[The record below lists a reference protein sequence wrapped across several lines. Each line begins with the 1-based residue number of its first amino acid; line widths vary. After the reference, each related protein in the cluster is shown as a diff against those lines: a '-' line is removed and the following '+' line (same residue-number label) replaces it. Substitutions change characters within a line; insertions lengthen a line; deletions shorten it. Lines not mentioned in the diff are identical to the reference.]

1 MAQPNRPHRRD
12 ALARDDQVVVE
23 RAVVLQF
30 LAEPRWSRAGL
41 EVALHDIPPSD
52 IGDALAHLEAEGVVI
67 LDGEQVLVASPC
79 ARRLDALE
87 LIAI

>member
-1 MAQPNRPHRRD
+1 MTH
-12 ALARDDQVVVE
+12 DQTTE
-23 RAVVLQF
+23 RAVVLQL

-41 EVALHDIPPSD
+41 EAKLHDISSLD
-52 IGDALAHLEAEGVVI
+52 IRDGLARLAAEGVVI
-67 LDGEQVLVASPC
+67 QDGETVTASRC